1 MQPKI
6 SADYIENLRV
16 KFLDT
21 RPAAAKA
28 IAQASS
34 GDASASSVTSS
45 LIQAAD
51 KQDAL
56 TGHSDKTMTAKD
68 FDQLLYANVRCDIHF
83 LYRMWGDEANDNFC
97 VGGNTPI

>member
-28 IAQASS
+28 IAQGSS
-34 GDASASSVTSS
+34 RETSTSS
-45 LIQAAD
+45 ETSSIIQAATQ
-51 KQDAL
+51 QDAL
-56 TGHSDKTMTAKD
+56 TGHNEKIMTAKD
-68 FDQLLYANVRCDIHF
+68 FDQLLYANVRLDINLF
-83 LYRMWGDEANDNFC
+83 ISKVRW
-97 VGGNTPI
+97 